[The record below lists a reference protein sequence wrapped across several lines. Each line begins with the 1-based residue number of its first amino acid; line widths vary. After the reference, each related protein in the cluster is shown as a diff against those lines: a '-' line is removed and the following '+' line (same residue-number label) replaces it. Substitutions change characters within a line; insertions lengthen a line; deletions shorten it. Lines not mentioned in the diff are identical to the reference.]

1 MTDMRILIV
10 DDEEELVTTLVE
22 RMELRGL
29 EAVGV
34 TTGHEAVGLVER
46 EPFDVVVLDVKMPG
60 EDGVEIMKRIKKIRS
75 DLPVILLT
83 GHMSME
89 ASEEGLKAGAIDYI
103 IKPIQID
110 DLIEKMK
117 EAISIYQ
124 RRSKT
129 GRT

>member
-1 MTDMRILIV
+1 MTDFKILIV

-29 EAVGV
+29 QAVGV
-34 TTGHEAVGLVER
+34 TKGLEAVDLVER
-46 EPFDVVVLDVKMPG
+46 ESFDVVVLDVKMPG
-60 EDGVEIMKRIKKIRS
+60 EDGVEIMKRIKKIRP

-89 ASEEGLKAGAIDYI
+89 ASEEGLKAGAI
-103 IKPIQID
+103 
-110 DLIEKMK
+110 E
-117 EAISIYQ
+117 